1 MLCGEATGDPIS
13 PTSSLQ
19 GLRETM
25 FTEGGGQSWK
35 TMSLEVSMPCVEKS
49 KT

>member
-1 MLCGEATGDPIS
+1 MLCGKATGDPIS

-25 FTEGGGQSWK
+25 FTGEGGR
-35 TMSLEVSMPCVEKS
+35 LEDNVA
-49 KT
+49 